1 MRDAETLLRE
11 AREELYQA
19 KTIVRSLRNSSKTLA
34 AALHDSEIRIDA
46 LLEEIESPRQ
56 EAQGGNNFFHK
67 TVPFVSTEG

>member
-34 AALHDSEIRIDA
+34 AALHDGELRIDTLLSEIED
-46 LLEEIESPRQ
+46 PQRQ
-56 EAQGGNNFFHK
+56 EAQGHAEDTNRE
-67 TVPFVSTEG
+67 TVRR